1 MNRWTVVL
9 AGSILGTAAC
19 GFHGTAPGQPP
30 ADSQV
35 IAPNNILDF
44 NSLYGQ
50 NCAGCHGADGKGGAA
65 IALGDPVYLAI
76 ADDAAIRTVTA
87 NGVASTAMPAFA
99 QSSGG
104 SLTDQQIGVIVAGI
118 RTRWAKPD
126 CLQGANAPPYAAQ
139 TAGDASHGANVYD
152 TYCSSCHGAGGKGGE
167 HASSILDKSYLAL
180 VSDQG
185 LRTTVIAGRP
195 EMGAPD
201 WRGDLPGKPMSPND
215 VSDVVAWLVAQ
226 RTGGGIR

>member
-19 GFHGTAPGQPP
+19 GIQGSAPGRPP

-35 IAPNNILDF
+35 IPPNNILDF
-44 NSLYGQ
+44 SSLYAE
-50 NCAGCHGADGKGGAA
+50 NCAGCHGSDGKGGAA

-76 ADDAAIRTVTA
+76 ADDAAIRAVTA
-87 NGVASTAMPAFA
+87 SGVANTAMPAFA
-99 QSSGG
+99 HSSGG
-104 SLTDQQIGVIVAGI
+104 SLTDQQIGVIVGGI
-118 RTRWAKPD
+118 RARWAKPD
-126 CLQGANAPPYAAQ
+126 CLHDANPPPYAAR
-139 TAGDASHGANVYD
+139 AGGDPSRGANVYE
-152 TYCSSCHGAGGKGGE
+152 TYCASCHGAGGKGGE
-167 HASSILDKSYLAL
+167 HGSSIVDKSYLAL

-185 LRTTVIAGRP
+185 LRTTVITGRP

-215 VSDVVAWLVAQ
+215 VSDVVAWLAAQ
-226 RTGGGIR
+226 RTGGGNR